1 MFVRRTQTR
10 TRLSGEPYFTHRLV
24 RSERVDG
31 RVKQV
36 TLLNLGRHFDVPTE
50 QWPLFCT
57 RLSEMLSPQASMAPT
72 TVPPALEQ
80 AVQRYAE
87 QLQPRAAAGVGRV
100 EQPRPAV
107 PRGDEAAG
115 PATAELDLQVPSH
128 VAVAAPPDA
137 SADLVH
143 ADTLELRD
151 GRSVGVEALALHAI
165 EQLGIAH
172 TLRTAGFNRISLA
185 AAVGQIV
192 ARMAKPASERAT
204 HAWLQ
209 RHSAL
214 GELWGFDFER
224 VSLTRLYHVA
234 DALWRQHDAMETALH
249 QRIREVF
256 GLCDTIALYDLTNTY
271 FEGLA
276 HGNPS
281 AKRGHS
287 KEKRSDAP
295 LITLGMVLDG
305 AGFVRRSQVFAGNV
319 REQISLPIMLK
330 GLDAPA
336 GALVVLD
343 RGIVSEANLAW
354 LRENGYRY
362 LVMSRDRAP
371 VKASREAGDRA
382 PVEASR
388 EAGDRAPVKASREAG
403 DRAPVKASREAGDRG
418 DIEQAAQTLETASG
432 APIYWQRIAP
442 TDDSDDVRLI
452 CHSPDRELKEAA
464 MTTQKRTR
472 FEAKLAALAAGL
484 SLPRR
489 SKRADKVHQRIGR
502 LRQAY
507 PSVARHYVID
517 VDVDGDNATAIRYQY
532 TPAPNSKADLP
543 GHYVIR
549 SNATDLDGE
558 TLWRTYV
565 QLTELEAV
573 FRSLKSELGLRPIY
587 HRLDNRCR
595 AHLWISVLAYQ
606 CVQFL
611 RRTLKAQG
619 IDASW
624 NTIRKTLAQQQRITA
639 SFNAAAGGTLHV
651 RKATTPDAEAAA
663 IYRALGLNDKPGGT
677 KKRLF
682 KQERDL

>member
-24 RSERVDG
+24 RTERVGG
-31 RVKQV
+31 RVKQT
-36 TLLNLGRHFDVPTE
+36 TLLNLGRHFDLPAE

-57 RLSEMLSPQASMAPT
+57 RLGELLTPQASVART
-72 TVPPALEQ
+72 LVPQAVEQ

-87 QLQPRAAAGVGRV
+87 QLQPLAATGVGRV
-100 EQPRPAV
+100 AQRRPARR
-107 PRGDEAAG
+107 RGDTG
-115 PATAELDLQVPSH
+115 PAPATSELDLRVS
-128 VAVAAPPDA
+128 ASAAIAASPDA

-165 EQLGIAH
+165 AQLGIAD
-172 TLRTAGFNRISLA
+172 TLRAAGFNRISLA

-192 ARMAKPASERAT
+192 ARMARPASERAT

-209 RHSAL
+209 QHSAL
-214 GELWGFDFER
+214 GELWGVDFAR
-224 VSLTRLYHVA
+224 VSLTRLYQVA
-234 DALWRQHDAMETALH
+234 DALWRQHDAMESALH
-249 QRIREVF
+249 LRIREVF
-256 GLCDTIALYDLTNTY
+256 GLHDTIALYDLTNTY

-276 HGNPS
+276 HGNAS

-319 REQISLPIMLK
+319 REQTSLPIMLK
-330 GLDAPA
+330 GLNAPV

-343 RGIVSEANLAW
+343 RGIVSEANLVW
-354 LRENGYRY
+354 LREHGYRY
-362 LVMSRDRAP
+362 LVMSRERAP
-371 VKASREAGDRA
+371 VKASGTAGERCD
-382 PVEASR
+382 P
-388 EAGDRAPVKASREAG
+388 D
-403 DRAPVKASREAGDRG
+403 
-418 DIEQAAQTLETASG
+418 QAAQALKTARG
-432 APIYWQRIAP
+432 APIHWQRIAP
-442 TDDSDDVRLI
+442 ADDNDDVRLI

-464 MTTQKRTR
+464 MTTLKRTR

-489 SKRADKVHQRIGR
+489 SKRTDRIHQRIGR

-507 PSVARHYVID
+507 PSVARHYLIE
-517 VDVDGDNATAIRYQY
+517 VDVDADIVTAIRYQY
-532 TPAPNSKADLP
+532 TPAANSKADLP

-587 HRLDNRCR
+587 HQLDNRCR

-611 RRTLKAQG
+611 RRQLKAQG

-624 NTIRKTLAQQQRITA
+624 HTIRKTLSQQQRITA
-639 SFNAAAGGTLHV
+639 RFNAAAGGTLHV
-651 RKATTPDAEAAA
+651 RKTTAPDAAAAA
-663 IYRALGLNDKPGGT
+663 IYRALGLNDKPGGIS
-677 KKRLF
+677 KRLF
-682 KQERDL
+682 KHERDL

>member
-24 RSERVDG
+24 RTERVNG
-31 RVKQV
+31 RVKQM
-36 TLLNLGRHFDVPTE
+36 TLLNLGRHFDLPTE
-50 QWPLFCT
+50 QWPLFCA
-57 RLSEMLSPQASMAPT
+57 RLSEVLSPQALVAAT
-72 TVPPALEQ
+72 LVPQALEQ
-80 AVQRYAE
+80 AVQRYAA
-87 QLQPRAAAGVGRV
+87 QLQPHTVAGVGRV
-100 EQPRPAV
+100 ERRRKAL
-107 PRGDEAAG
+107 PRGDAG
-115 PATAELDLQVPSH
+115 PAPTTAELDLIVPTQA
-128 VAVAAPPDA
+128 AVAAAPAA

-165 EQLGIAH
+165 EQLGIAD

-192 ARMAKPASERAT
+192 ARMAQPASERAT

-214 GELWGFDFER
+214 GELWGCDFER
-224 VSLTRLYHVA
+224 LSLTRLYQVA
-234 DALWRQHDAMETALH
+234 DGLWRQHAAMESALY
-249 QRIREVF
+249 QRISATF
-256 GLCDTIALYDLTNTY
+256 GLHDTIALYDLTNTY

-281 AKRGHS
+281 ARRGHS

-295 LITLGMVLDG
+295 LITLGLVLDG

-319 REQISLPIMLK
+319 REQTSLPIMLQ
-330 GLDAPA
+330 GLNAPA

-354 LRENGYRY
+354 LREHGYRY
-362 LVMSRDRAP
+362 LVMSRERRDLGP
-371 VKASREAGDRA
+371 
-382 PVEASR
+382 
-388 EAGDRAPVKASREAG
+388 
-403 DRAPVKASREAGDRG
+403 
-418 DIEQAAQTLETASG
+418 AAQTLETANG
-432 APIYWQRIAP
+432 APIHWQRSAA
-442 TDDSDDVRLI
+442 TDDSGEVRLI

-464 MTTQKRTR
+464 MTTLQRTR
-472 FEAKLAALAAGL
+472 FEARLDALATGL
-484 SLPRR
+484 GLPRR
-489 SKRADKVHQRIGR
+489 SKRADRIHQRIGR

-507 PSVARHYVID
+507 PSVARHYLIE
-517 VDVDGDNATAIRYQY
+517 VDVEADSATAIRYQY
-532 TPAPNSKADLP
+532 TPTPNSKADLP
-543 GHYVIR
+543 GHYVLR

-611 RRTLKAQG
+611 RRKLKAQG
-619 IDASW
+619 IDANW
-624 NTIRKTLAQQQRITA
+624 NSIRKTLAQQQRITA

-651 RKATTPDAEAAA
+651 RKATTPDAAAAA
-663 IYRALGLNDKPGGT
+663 IYRALGLDDKPGGT
-677 KKRLF
+677 RKRLF

>member
-24 RSERVDG
+24 RTERVEG

-36 TLLNLGRHFDVPTE
+36 TLLNLGRHFELPTA

-57 RLSEMLSPQASMAPT
+57 RLSELLSLQQSLAPT
-72 TVPPALEQ
+72 VVPDAVAQ
-80 AVQRYAE
+80 AVERYAA
-87 QLQPRAAAGVGRV
+87 QLQPRVVGGVGRV
-100 EQPRPAV
+100 EQRRKAAAPRADAGQAPAA
-107 PRGDEAAG
+107 P
-115 PATAELDLQVPSH
+115 ELDLTLPAP
-128 VAVAAPPDA
+128 AVTAAPSDP

-151 GRSVGVEALALHAI
+151 GRSVGVESLALHAI
-165 EQLGIAH
+165 DCLGIVE
-172 TLRTAGFNRISLA
+172 TLRGAGFSRISLA
-185 AAVGQIV
+185 AAVGQMV
-192 ARMAKPASERAT
+192 ARMANPASERAT

-224 VSLTRLYHVA
+224 VSLTRLYQVA
-234 DALWRQHDAMETALH
+234 DALWRQHDAVETALH
-249 QRIREVF
+249 ERISETF
-256 GLCDTIALYDLTNTY
+256 GLHDTIALYDLTNTY

-295 LITLGMVLDG
+295 LITLGLVLDG

-319 REQISLPIMLK
+319 SEQSSLPIMLK
-330 GLDAPA
+330 GLNAPT

-343 RGIVSEANLAW
+343 RGFVSEANLAW
-354 LRENGYRY
+354 LRENEYRY
-362 LVMSRDRAP
+362 LVMSRERCH
-371 VKASREAGDRA
+371 VG
-382 PVEASR
+382 
-388 EAGDRAPVKASREAG
+388 
-403 DRAPVKASREAGDRG
+403 
-418 DIEQAAQTLETASG
+418 QAAQTLKTASG
-432 APIYWQRIAP
+432 APIHWQRIAP
-442 TDDSDDVRLI
+442 TDDDNDVRLI
-452 CHSPDRELKEAA
+452 CHSPDREVKETA
-464 MTTQKRTR
+464 MTKLKRTR
-472 FEAKLAALAAGL
+472 FEAKLTALDAGL

-489 SKRADKVHQRIGR
+489 TKRADKIQQRLGR
-502 LRQAY
+502 LRQTY
-507 PSVARHYVID
+507 PSVARHYWID
-517 VDVDGDNATAIRYQY
+517 VDVDGETATAIRYQY

-595 AHLWISVLAYQ
+595 GHLWISVLAYQ

-611 RRTLKAQG
+611 RYQLKAKG

-624 NTIRKTLAQQQRITA
+624 NTIRKTLSQQQRITA
-639 SFNAAAGGTLHV
+639 SFQAAAGGTLHV

-663 IYRALGLNDKPGGT
+663 IYRALGLDDKPGGT
-677 KKRLF
+677 RKRLF
-682 KQERDL
+682 RQERDL

>member
-24 RSERVDG
+24 RTERVDG

-36 TLLNLGRHFDVPTE
+36 TLLNLGRHFDVPPA

-57 RLSEMLSPQASMAPT
+57 RLSELLSPQASMTPT
-72 TVPPALEQ
+72 QVPAALAH

-100 EQPRPAV
+100 EQRRPV
-107 PRGDEAAG
+107 TRRGEVAAT
-115 PATAELDLQVPSH
+115 PTTAELDLQMPA
-128 VAVAAPPDA
+128 AVTATPTT
-137 SADLVH
+137 SSDLVH

-165 EQLGIAH
+165 EQLGIAD

-192 ARMAKPASERAT
+192 ARMAKPASERAS

-224 VSLTRLYHVA
+224 LSLTRLYRIA
-234 DALWRQHDAMETALH
+234 DAMWRQHDAMETALY
-249 QRIREVF
+249 QRISATF
-256 GLCDTIALYDLTNTY
+256 GLHDTIALYDLTNTY

-276 HGNPS
+276 HANPS
-281 AKRGHS
+281 ARRGHS

-319 REQISLPIMLK
+319 REQGSLPIMLA
-330 GLDAPA
+330 GLNAPA

-362 LVMSRDRAP
+362 LVMSRERRDLGP
-371 VKASREAGDRA
+371 T
-382 PVEASR
+382 
-388 EAGDRAPVKASREAG
+388 
-403 DRAPVKASREAGDRG
+403 
-418 DIEQAAQTLETASG
+418 AQTLSTAND
-432 APIYWQRIAP
+432 APIHWQRIAP
-442 TDDSDDVRLI
+442 ADDNDDVRLI

-464 MTTQKRTR
+464 MTTLKRTR

-484 SLPRR
+484 GLPHR
-489 SKRADKVHQRIGR
+489 SKRADRIHQRIGR

-507 PSVARHYVID
+507 PSVARHYLIE
-517 VDVDGDNATAIRYQY
+517 VDTDADLATAIRYQY
-532 TPAPNSKADLP
+532 TPAPNSKAELP
-543 GHYVIR
+543 GHYLIR

-587 HRLDNRCR
+587 HHLDNRCR

-624 NTIRKTLAQQQRITA
+624 DSIRKTLAQQQRITA
-639 SFNAAAGGTLHV
+639 SFNAEAGGTLHV
-651 RKATTPDAEAAA
+651 RKATTPDAHAAA

-677 KKRLF
+677 RKRLF
-682 KQERDL
+682 KYGRDL